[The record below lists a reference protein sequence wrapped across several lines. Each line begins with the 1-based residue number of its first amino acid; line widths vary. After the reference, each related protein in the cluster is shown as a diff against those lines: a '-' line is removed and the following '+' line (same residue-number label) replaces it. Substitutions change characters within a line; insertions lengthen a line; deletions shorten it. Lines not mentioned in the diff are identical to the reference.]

1 MNTPVTLLEA
11 EFPLDKWEG
20 QLKGDQPHLN
30 VEAPAPEKTT
40 LWDGYIKIETAG
52 SYEIKIGADDYGYFT
67 LGGQTASIP
76 DPGQYR
82 ESDPVTVELEA
93 GWHQAFLSHTN
104 INYKPESGNVSRF
117 DSYLNGV
124 QVELYDIVPAEN
136 KPVVCK
142 KGCDGKEVCEDPDA
156 PSGGTSPSSSPS
168 SARMSSWLARS
179 TVSGSSAGTNVAAD
193 ATQESMYWQCN
204 FGLFRGLPGVPGG
217 QIEIVEEEF
226 TERLWSPSALLFRHV
241 LHSKLL
247 KPTEGLSNNCM
258 VAVQKG
264 SLLVYYFI
272 TQGEEDNGSV
282 GNIGY
287 NTRLTNRAR
296 MLGED
301 FTPVVSTPVYIEVA
315 EANGSKVVYSVETG
329 DPVRFTASCG
339 QQLTEADFHAFMDV
353 VYAEDGSLRQVSNI
367 SDGLASV
374 QDVTEAGYTL
384 ALYLPS
390 QVGAKDETT
399 GLYAVTGEPFK
410 RFVFARNEEGDKASV
425 TERTPGRSDFVTTW
439 WKSEGVWCLGKGTGD
454 AAIHTERTRTEV
466 SEKEWTLLT
475 EVRMGNEG
483 PVVSSMMES
492 YKATPQGNLL
502 MSRTEGYGSG
512 MARTTDYEYSANGVL
527 TKETRPDCSE
537 VKYEQDRFGRQILV
551 STPYKGFAEKR
562 VKTTYCEA
570 KFNDHD
576 PAEVTTILRQKNKA
590 DVQLSQTLYTYLEEN
605 AVRRVEERTT
615 ALGAE
620 GTRLEVTETW
630 LASAPNPYARGR
642 IKMFQGID
650 GVQTVYSYGPSIR
663 YGAAYTVT
671 EETQIDATPVPGQS
685 RRTVSFITA
694 EGNTV
699 REEEHILLTDGT
711 WSLLDSADYEFDL
724 QNRWIRKTR
733 GNGRITERELMC
745 DGRPLWE
752 KDEDGILT
760 SYGYDSA
767 RRLVEMI
774 RSATET
780 TPETIISYTR
790 DALGRVVEER
800 KDIGAMSTVRR
811 TAYDELGRVSSE
823 TDELGRVT
831 TYVYSNDG
839 LTTTATLPHG
849 ATLIRT
855 TAPDGT
861 LLYQGGTGQQEL
873 AYRID
878 TMEDGIRKVTLEP
891 QPEGDPVAT
900 FREITNGYGEI
911 IRTATANALGS
922 FYYSRFTYDEREH
935 LVKTEVDAGTPATA
949 MAPTLKEYDAF
960 GNVTKETWKLD
971 ENPDTSNSS
980 ITTYAYA
987 VEQEDDGV
995 YRVTTTTRNN
1005 GQATTYDVMEKML
1018 ISSLSAT
1025 LESKTVS
1032 IDARGGERVSWTE
1045 YAGTTKR
1052 ISKNK
1057 VPGCETAASFLIV
1070 DGITTTQTDHAGVTT
1085 GSARSYTETGM
1096 VLSSTDAR
1104 GNVTTTVK
1112 DIAGRTVSITDAE
1125 GNATAYAYEEPIN
1138 SPTRMTDVLG
1148 HTSCYAYD
1156 MRERKIAEWGTGI
1169 QPAVFAYDNADHLI
1183 SMRTFRVSGE
1193 TITTDPRKRTDGDTT
1208 TWTYEKASGLL
1219 LRKTYADETHED
1231 ISYNVFNMITSKI
1244 DARNVTV
1251 SFIYDLKK
1259 GVNTSIIADDGTPS
1273 ITYAYN
1279 HLAQMTRVTDDA
1291 GTRDFAYN
1299 QYNELVTETTT
1310 GLAQSTLTR
1319 QRDSQGRDAGY
1330 SLQYGNSTVQ
1340 QTALGYDTAGR
1351 LSTVELN
1358 GMATPFA
1365 YGYNANNG
1373 LLETLNYPNTLKRW
1387 YTREEKRNL
1396 VIKVDYL
1403 RPGGQNYPAKVD
1415 YTYDALGRPVTKKD
1429 YFNAPNPDLTHNYT
1443 YNDRGELTADAM
1455 SRGGTYS
1462 YGYDNI
1468 GNWETSR
1475 EGATALISYEANDLN
1490 QYTSIE
1496 EGEQVVFVPQHDEA
1510 GNQTKTRTATG
1521 EWDVAYNALNQ
1532 AVSFTQGDK
1541 RVECRYD
1548 YMGRRVEKS
1557 VYEGEDLVSCKRF
1570 LYQNYLQIAELD
1582 ATDTTEE
1589 ATPILRKT
1597 YLWDPME
1604 SLATRIFSMS
1614 LFDETGTYREDLYYT
1629 HDLLKNTTAL
1639 FGIKA
1644 GRRALYEYG
1653 PYGSV
1658 IKMEGNAAELN
1669 PFRFSSEYSDDEL
1682 GLVYYNYRYLN
1693 PMEGRWISRDSL
1705 IKEDGDNLYK
1715 FSGNNPID
1723 FYDILGNDHTKLNKF
1738 KVEKVPGRTI
1748 APRLGAGFASKS
1760 SMSIEL
1766 TSLPFCCKVSPSGG
1780 PTFLIKMTQEEEAY
1794 KRAGVTYD
1802 FVKKHEVHH
1811 YSDFKRNINAYIDL
1825 VNSFSGI
1832 SGKDCTDLKK
1842 YFAAAD
1848 KYYMAQ
1854 FDYLN
1859 VKLDA
1864 KDYKEPLK
1872 SKKEQELPAAKTK
1885 RDEAKKEFDK
1895 LKKKIES

>member
-67 LGGQTASIP
+67 LGGQTASIA
-76 DPGQYR
+76 DSGQYR
-82 ESDPVTVELEA
+82 ESDPVTVELEE

-168 SARMSSWLARS
+168 SARMSSRLARS

-193 ATQESMYWQCN
+193 ASQESMYWQCN

-226 TERLWSPSALLFRHV
+226 TERLWSPSALLFRHA

-264 SLLVYYFI
+264 SLLAYYFI
-272 TQGEEDNGSV
+272 SQGEEDNGSV

-301 FTPVVSTPVYIEVA
+301 FIPVVSNPVYIEVA

-329 DPVRFTASCG
+329 DPVRFTASSG
-339 QQLTEADFHAFMDV
+339 QQLTKADFHAFMDV

-384 ALYLPS
+384 ALYLPF

-425 TERTPGRSDFVTTW
+425 TERTSGRNDFVTTW
-439 WKSEGVWCLGKGTGD
+439 WKNGGVWCLGKGTGD
-454 AAIHTERTRTEV
+454 SAIHTVRTRTEA
-466 SEKEWTLLT
+466 SEKEWNLLT
-475 EVRMGNEG
+475 EVRMGEEG
-483 PVVSSMMES
+483 MAVSSLMEN
-492 YKATPQGNLL
+492 YKSTPQGNLL
-502 MSRTEGYGSG
+502 MSRTEGYGSD
-512 MARTTDYEYSANGVL
+512 MARTTSYEYSANGVL
-527 TKETRPDCSE
+527 TKETRPDGSE
-537 VKYEQDRFGRQILV
+537 VKYEQDRLGRQTLV

-590 DVQLSQTLYTYLEEN
+590 DVQLNQTLYTYTEEN
-605 AVRRVEERTT
+605 DVRRVEERTT

-1193 TITTDPRKRTDGDTT
+1193 TITTDPRERTDGDTT

-1387 YTREEKRNL
+1387 YTREEKRDL

-1570 LYQNYLQIAELD
+1570 LYRNYLQIAELD